1 MQVCDFCKFI
11 SLYLLVIICIA
22 VLNFVLLKVL
32 WYTRFGLKTAHWQ
45 DLRSSSVL
53 LLHVVWMFDVPL
65 VRFKLLRHYSPL
77 LPPMTWLLN
86 DATVPWIAFWQRAY
100 LGQHCHFHGIFY
112 LRYILL
118 AFGQFFCTS
127 MRCVSQLVELQWS
140 CTKTS
145 KRNFYLPNKG
155 RSLIQTV
162 NLVLEWVISKLPR
175 KLTIQMPLVYHMA
188 LFQRH
193 VHGQTY
199 TLNILVRPLIQILQ
213 YKNS

>member
-1 MQVCDFCKFI
+1 MQVYDFCKFI

-45 DLRSSSVL
+45 DLRSCSVAPCSL
-53 LLHVVWMFDVPL
+53 NVWCTS
-65 VRFKLLRHYSPL
+65 RAIKITSPL
-77 LPPMTWLLN
+77 FSTVAANDMAPN
-86 DATVPWIAFWQRAY
+86 DATVPGIAFWHRAY

-140 CTKTS
+140 CTKPS

-155 RSLIQTV
+155 RSLMQIV

-175 KLTIQMPLVYHMA
+175 KLTIQMPLVYNMT